1 MADWD
6 LIHRFSA
13 DYLTDSEDV
22 GYLIDASLEQGVQ
35 AMTTVTG
42 QAIASIA
49 RSMDAKTI
57 IEIGTGIGVQTMRL
71 AEACPD
77 AHITTIDSEPDHH
90 VTFKELMGQVGLDAA
105 RVRLITERAS
115 DVLPKMNEN
124 SYDLVVIDLPATSID
139 ECYDDAVTLC
149 RPGGSV
155 LISGALV
162 RGAVADPA
170 NRKEAVQEMRHI
182 LRMVAEDDRV
192 SHTLLPMAEGL
203 IWAQVHRD

>member
-1 MADWD
+1 
-6 LIHRFSA
+6 
-13 DYLTDSEDV
+13 
-22 GYLIDASLEQGVQ
+22 
-35 AMTTVTG
+35 MTTVTG

-105 RVRLITERAS
+105 GVRLITERAS

-192 SHTLLPMAEGL
+192 TSTLLPMAEGL

>member
-13 DYLTDSEDV
+13 DYLTDSDDV

-35 AMTTVTG
+35 AMTRVTG

-203 IWAQVHRD
+203 IWVQVLRD